1 MQSIILP
8 AQSWLLNEEASV
20 HSSVILKGGKMANSQ
35 LKHGIGTIP
44 NRQTVENAL
53 QELKNN
59 GFPMNKISAMA
70 KSSNRDEQL
79 GGNSRR
85 ERTITSTEG
94 AASGAVT
101 GGVTGGLLT
110 LIGGLGV
117 LLIPGFGPALAAESI
132 LATLLASGLG
142 AGTDGLVGAL
152 QGWFIPEDQAKFYN
166 DRVSQGNYLV
176 MIEGTEEELRQAES
190 LLNRYGVQEWRVYN
204 VSLVR

>member
-1 MQSIILP
+1 
-8 AQSWLLNEEASV
+8 
-20 HSSVILKGGKMANSQ
+20 MANSQ

-59 GFPMNKISAMA
+59 GFPMNKISAIAQSPDAQRHIA

-79 GGNSRR
+79 SGNSRR
-85 ERTITSTEG
+85 ERTITPTEG

-117 LLIPGFGPALAAESI
+117 LLIPGFGLAIAAESI

-142 AGTDGLVGAL
+142 AGTGGLIGAL

-166 DRVSQGNYLV
+166 DRVSQGDYLV

-190 LLNRYGVQEWRVYN
+190 LLNRHGVQEWRVYN

>member
-1 MQSIILP
+1 
-8 AQSWLLNEEASV
+8 
-20 HSSVILKGGKMANSQ
+20 MANSQ

-59 GFPMNKISAMA
+59 GFPMNKISAIAQSPDAQRHIA

-85 ERTITSTEG
+85 ERTITPTEG
-94 AASGAVT
+94 AASGTVT
-101 GGVTGGLLT
+101 AGVTGGLLT

-117 LLIPGFGPALAAESI
+117 LLIPGFGPAIAAESI

-142 AGTDGLVGAL
+142 AGTGGLIGAL

-166 DRVSQGNYLV
+166 DRVSRGDYLV
-176 MIEGTEEELRQAES
+176 IIEGTEEELRQAEF
-190 LLNRYGVQEWRVYN
+190 LLNRHGVQEWRVYN